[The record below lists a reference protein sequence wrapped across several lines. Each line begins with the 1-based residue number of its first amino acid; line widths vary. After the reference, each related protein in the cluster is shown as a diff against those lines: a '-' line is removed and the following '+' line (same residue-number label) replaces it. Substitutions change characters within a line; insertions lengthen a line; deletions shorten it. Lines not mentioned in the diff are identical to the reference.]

1 MSKSTYTRSGT
12 RRLGDYYQDLVACET
27 LIDWLEHSDRYIW
40 VRLEADDAGSL
51 DDVVALRSDGHL
63 VVKQVK
69 FSTNPQ
75 GPTDPLTWEK
85 LLSEPPGKSHRERMS
100 LLQKWA
106 FSFRELRAN
115 DRSVMASVVSNRT
128 AGPDLQASL
137 NSLTGLV
144 DFDRILDSAVRSE
157 VARQLGDTGAARLF
171 FSEFRFSLDEPS
183 LEDLE
188 KLLRRRFDRLGG
200 NETGWLSLQT
210 EVRFWVAHRYEPAPE
225 GAIKLSDVTRAA
237 RWHALQSLPQRFSV
251 PYDYVLPSDE
261 FHHNLHTSLLSA
273 GSGSVVITASPGAG
287 KSTYT
292 SYLFNYLKENDT
304 PVIRHHYYLSQDDQ
318 MGVIRLDHLRAAE
331 SLMFDLSH
339 EHADALGTNAA
350 ENPHG
355 SRLREWLIACGSSY
369 AEHGKMLVV
378 IVDGL
383 DHVWRDTKSV
393 DELAKLLKFML
404 PAPEGV
410 LVLLATQPVDDSQLP
425 PILLKYA
432 PRDTWRRLPLMD
444 EKAVITWLRHHESE
458 LMDTASAKESK
469 VHLSDYQLQRLG
481 EALYE
486 KSNGHP
492 LHLRY
497 TLKALQERDQL
508 ITVENIARLPGCTHD
523 DITVY
528 YRELWRVLPEQ
539 SRGILHL
546 LAANRFSWSK
556 RSIFECLNPDGT
568 GYSALNDYL
577 RQVEHL
583 LIDDGTGLRPFHA
596 SLIAFIESL
605 SEHADYRTVM
615 QRNAL
620 HWLRR
625 DAPKY
630 LNWAYEWMLEAD
642 LGDDRSLR
650 EGPSREW
657 LVQSIAN
664 RYPRQQMLDIL
675 SRSIWCSLN
684 HEDLPRAIEVGLL
697 HDYCFRAF
705 QYEPEIFEQLLLPQ
719 LVVSEDDQLR
729 QRLRLEL
736 TRSPESDISL
746 LARHEA
752 EHGNFSFVNEC
763 LDELASQARSKSG
776 ETHLEWISQAEAIV
790 EVAALLEDVDPA
802 RVIDFVLRNRDGGDV
817 ANMLNIFAFTLRTTK
832 NVFRLKRTLDLN
844 SYESKEFDVEI
855 ATEERSYI
863 LRHAVWLAL
872 EEDISLDDE
881 VRRPE
886 NSGDPYCL
894 IYAAIRNT
902 EDFKLES
909 ARLPKPQMFDSKSP
923 NPRGPSRLE
932 KDLFYSCL
940 AGFLANHLWNLS
952 QHNSDWIATVG
963 TTTRIGKCLQ
973 WLDSTALKIA
983 ISIRSGRM
991 ISFGLLYAE
1000 FAELEDPM
1008 DSESYNTESMGLRNG
1023 IARAIKHFALDLRSA
1038 SVALKESTEISK
1050 ADLEAAF
1057 ASGYCYWDGWM
1068 KEYVARRRCWLN
1080 EEAVV
1085 WLFQSQTEHLET
1097 TIQQFSERASAYGL
1111 LASVAALHGHEA
1123 EAAQFINN
1131 AASNTVAHGNHKDM
1145 LLFHALHVV
1154 RICHLAGISAARK
1167 WLLQLATPISHVEDF
1182 TDGDETGHLPR
1193 QLAEVLLDVAPDHF
1207 PAYYAWLCDREDSY
1221 DALHAFNSF
1230 LKVADLSVP
1239 LNRAVA
1245 ATALDKGSLK
1255 ILSERAGEDLDAQA
1269 VLDSVRELIGEKGL
1283 EKSLLEEIRSD
1294 SHGLDRKPSPVSPS
1308 DYEPENFERY
1318 LSALE
1323 ADDYIWKEN
1332 AVDEWIDYW
1341 LAEKRDELVFNA
1353 LERAVRRGIELRN
1366 YDRMFALALR
1376 LYGRERAYPWLIKA
1390 HREHRGWLRYYSS
1403 EDETHRRWRYIKDLY
1418 PERWFD
1424 FVKQTLKKDGR
1435 TEWQDLYLDSAI
1447 AARLT
1452 EFSVQLNK
1460 LEVAREAGQ
1469 SLINACMELVQL
1481 IQLPEPEWKNEA

>member
-1 MSKSTYTRSGT
+1 M
-12 RRLGDYYQDLVACET
+12 RLD
-27 LIDWLEHSDRYIW
+27 
-40 VRLEADDAGSL
+40 ADDAGFL
-51 DDVVALRSDGHL
+51 DDVVAMCNDGRL

-75 GPTDPLTWEK
+75 GDTDPLTWEK
-85 LLSEPPGKSHRERMS
+85 LLSEPPGKSNRARMS

-106 FSFRELRAN
+106 TSFRELRT
-115 DRSVMASVVSNRT
+115 SVQSVVASVVSNRT
-128 AGPDLQASL
+128 AGPDLKASL
-137 NSLTGLV
+137 NKATGLV
-144 DFDRILDSAVRSE
+144 DFDRIPDNAVRSE
-157 VARQLGDTGAARLF
+157 VARQLGDAAAARLF
-171 FSEFRFSLDEPS
+171 FSEFRFTLDEPS

-188 KLLRRRFDRLGG
+188 SILRRRFDRLGG
-200 NETGWLSLQT
+200 NETGWLNLQNK
-210 EVRFWVAHRYEPAPE
+210 VRFWVSHRFEPAPD
-225 GAIKLSDVTRAA
+225 GAIKLSDVMRAA

-251 PYDYVLPSDE
+251 PDDYVLPSGE
-261 FHHNLHTSLLSA
+261 FHRTLHSNLLSV
-273 GSGSVVITASPGAG
+273 GSGSVVITASPGVG

-292 SYLFNYLKENDT
+292 SYLYNYLKENDM

-318 MGVIRLDHLRAAE
+318 MGVIRLDHLRAAK

-355 SRLREWLIACGSSY
+355 SRLREWLIVCGSFY
-369 AEHGKMLVV
+369 AKHGKTLIV
-378 IVDGL
+378 IIDGL

-393 DELAKLLKFML
+393 EELAKLLKFVL
-404 PAPEGV
+404 PAPEGAV
-410 LVLLATQPVDDSQLP
+410 VLLATQPVDDSQLP
-425 PILLKYA
+425 SILLKYA

-444 EKAVITWLRHHESE
+444 QQAVITWLRHHELE
-458 LMDTASAKESK
+458 LKGTASAKEFSE
-469 VHLSDYQLQRLG
+469 VNLPDYQFQRLG

-486 KSNGHP
+486 KSSGHP

-508 ITVENIARLPGCTHD
+508 ITVENIAKLPGCTHD

-546 LAANRFSWSK
+546 LAANRFSWTK
-556 RSIFECLNPDGT
+556 RSIFECLDPDGT

-583 LIDDGTGLRPFHA
+583 LIDDGTGLIPFHA
-596 SLIAFIESL
+596 SLTAFIESL
-605 SEHADYRTVM
+605 PEHADYRTVM
-615 QRNAL
+615 LRNAL
-620 HWLRR
+620 QWLRR

-650 EGPSREW
+650 EGPSRKW

-684 HEDLPRAIEVGLL
+684 HEDLPQAIKVGLL

-705 QYEPEIFEQLLLPQ
+705 QYEPEIFEQLLFPQ
-719 LVVSEDDQLR
+719 LVVSDDDQLR
-729 QRLRLEL
+729 QRLRLGL
-736 TRSPESDISL
+736 SRLPESDISL

-752 EHGNFSFVNEC
+752 EHGNFSFVRGC
-763 LDELASQARSKSG
+763 LDELASQTRSKSG
-776 ETHLEWISQAEAIV
+776 ETQLEWISQAEAIV
-790 EVAALLEDVDPA
+790 EVAALLDDVEPA

-817 ANMLNIFAFTLRTTK
+817 ANMLNVFALTLRTTK
-832 NVFRLKRTLDLN
+832 NGFRLKRTLDLN
-844 SYESKEFDVEI
+844 YSESQEFDVEI
-855 ATEERSYI
+855 TTEERSYI

-872 EEDISLDDE
+872 EEGMSLDDE

-894 IYAAIRNT
+894 IYAALCNT
-902 EDFKLES
+902 EDFKQES
-909 ARLPKPQMFDSKSP
+909 AQLPNPQKFDSKTP

-952 QHNSDWIATVG
+952 QHNSKWIATVG
-963 TTTRIGKCLQ
+963 STTKIARCLQ

-983 ISIRSGRM
+983 LSIRSGGM
-991 ISFGLLYAE
+991 ISFGSLYAE

-1008 DSESYNTESMGLRNG
+1008 DSEAYNTESMGLRNG

-1038 SVALKESTEISK
+1038 SVALKGRPEISK
-1050 ADLEAAF
+1050 ADLEVAF
-1057 ASGYCYWDGWM
+1057 ASGYCHWDGWM
-1068 KEYVARRRCWLN
+1068 KEYVARQRRWLS
-1080 EEAVV
+1080 EEAVL
-1085 WLFQSQTEHLET
+1085 WLFQNQTEHLET
-1097 TIQQFSERASAYGL
+1097 TIEQFSERASAYGL
-1111 LASVAALHGHEA
+1111 LASVAALHGLEA
-1123 EAAQFINN
+1123 DANQFIND
-1131 AASNTVAHGNHKDM
+1131 AASNTVAHGNHKDV
-1145 LLFHALHVV
+1145 LLFHVLHAI
-1154 RICHLAGISAARK
+1154 RICRAAGIVESRQ
-1167 WLLQLATPISHVEDF
+1167 WLLRSATPVAHVEDF

-1193 QLAEVLLDVAPDHF
+1193 ELAEVLLDVAPDLF

-1230 LKVADLSVP
+1230 LRVAHLSIP

-1245 ATALDKGSLK
+1245 ATALDNGSLK
-1255 ILSERAGEDLDAQA
+1255 ILSERAGEDSDAQA

-1283 EKSLLEEIRSD
+1283 EKSLREDSRSD
-1294 SHGLDRKPSPVSPS
+1294 SHSLDRKPSPVSPR
-1308 DYEPENFERY
+1308 DYEPENFEGY

-1323 ADDYIWKEN
+1323 ADNYIWKEN

-1341 LAEKRDELVFNA
+1341 LAEKRDELVFDA
-1353 LERAVRRGIELRN
+1353 LERAVGRGVELRN
-1366 YDRMFALALR
+1366 YDRMFALTLR

-1390 HREHRGWLRYYSS
+1390 QSEHRGWLRYYSR

-1424 FVKQTLKKDGR
+1424 FVKQTLRKDGG

-1447 AARLT
+1447 AARLI
-1452 EFSVQLNK
+1452 EFSVQLDK
-1460 LEVAREAGQ
+1460 LEVARDAGQ
-1469 SLINACMELVQL
+1469 SLINGCLELVEL
-1481 IQLPEPEWKNEA
+1481 IRLPEPEWKNEV